1 MVNLG
6 ISEGFH
12 DAGVTVLN
20 SQEIVYASHSER
32 YSRIKNDKWI
42 SKKQIPIS
50 YRHTAFYESPF
61 LKNTNISPAWFLGI
75 PVGFALYPHTTFLI
89 GLVACKLYR

>member
-32 YSRIKNDKWI
+32 YSRIKK
-42 SKKQIPIS
+42 
-50 YRHTAFYESPF
+50 
-61 LKNTNISPAWFLGI
+61 
-75 PVGFALYPHTTFLI
+75 
-89 GLVACKLYR
+89 